1 MKAQKSEEVRKL
13 LRKIETLNSKQ
24 YWLFLSSQA
33 KRRIHKAF
41 YFGVVTKFAIL
52 LIAFVF

>member
-1 MKAQKSEEVRKL
+1 MKAQKSEEVRKQ
-13 LRKIETLNSKQ
+13 LRKMETLNSKQ